1 MVNLFEDKNDYME
14 EDLAMFIANQVL
26 FKISKAHPDWTPN
39 SSLLG
44 VSLKGYDST
53 NTLGSTLF
61 GRDVLHHEAMIQIEV
76 SQYVLKN
83 GLEELFENTFAHEY
97 CHYLVDV
104 EMLNDK
110 RLNIWAD
117 EEHGE
122 KVFPTKE
129 IEDYYRADD
138 GHGECWLKYAAEV
151 TRILGLTYPI
161 QAHPGAVENA
171 IYAARNKD
179 EVALTIGCSNG
190 DIDEIE
196 LYEKTPRSF
205 LKFKD
210 MTMVKVIVAIIMHDA
225 PCPKEC
231 GGHLEIKWA
240 NDKIEDDY
248 MMELMPLIKE
258 IVLDSL
264 LSKLGN

>member
-1 MVNLFEDKNDYME
+1 MVNLFEDKNDYIE

-26 FKISKAHPDWTPN
+26 FKITKAHPDWKPD

-53 NTLGSTLF
+53 NILGSTMF
-61 GRDVLHHEAMIQIEV
+61 GRDIKHHEAAIQIEV
-76 SQYVLKN
+76 SQYILKT

-110 RLNIWAD
+110 RINLWAD

-122 KVFPTKE
+122 KVFPTQE

-151 TRILGLTYPI
+151 TKILGLTFPI
-161 QAHPGAVENA
+161 QAHPSLAESA
-171 IYAARNKD
+171 IYETRNKD
-179 EVALTIGCSNG
+179 EVALTIRCSNG
-190 DIDEIE
+190 DFNEIE
-196 LYEKTPRSF
+196 LYEKTPQSF
-205 LKFKD
+205 LKFNDVKQI
-210 MTMVKVIVAIIMHDA
+210 KVIIAIIMHDV
-225 PCPKEC
+225 PCPNEC

-240 NDKIEDDY
+240 NDKIENTY
-248 MMELMPLIKE
+248 MMELMPLIRE
-258 IVLDSL
+258 IVLGSL